1 MSTRS
6 LIVLSYPPAS
16 SVWHLPMG
24 IGYLS
29 GVLRQHGHDV
39 VQEYGYLK
47 AVEYVLREHGGPDM
61 ERHLATV
68 RDPDGSVLDRYDAR
82 IAFEEASAGLGSGE
96 SFAVERNNVKFD
108 SRHFKGGIAQLDQV
122 LRQREE
128 HIFYRYFTEVEV
140 PRAVALRPDLFG
152 ISISDERQLVGGC
165 VLASLVKEALPSTTV
180 VLGGNYWSRVVD
192 AFHDPRFAKL
202 FDHWDAIVYAEG
214 FQPIV
219 QLAERVRISEVT
231 GLAWRDGDSVRVNGR
246 TTTPTAFDD
255 IPTPVFADD
264 VRQWSPDFVPPLYTM
279 SNCPMRCSFCSI
291 AGGSDTFLDRPRAM
305 EPARIADH
313 MIALG
318 AHRFDVLDEFFTISR
333 QLALGRELAR
343 RGYRASWQCYL
354 TMNDKLGDPAVCQAL
369 AEAGC
374 SGVQLGLESLDPDV
388 LRQEAKSWNHPRNYG
403 RILKNLHDAGIQTH
417 VFIIVGIPNEPIN
430 WDLRWLAFLE
440 EYGEHI
446 LTIKSARYRLTRRA
460 PDEQLAK
467 AGGLAGVRTSETD
480 DLLLNLNRDQFTY
493 TTGGL
498 SRKRVEAMRDLLEE
512 TCRRHWAYQVTSTI
526 PWWNNRGRHTLG
538 ELRGMADLL
547 ARQRPAER
555 PLPENRLRFA
565 LNKTA
570 SAVREELGVDAWFH
584 SYDDALRT
592 SRDLLGDGRTPLAGV
607 R

>member
-1 MSTRS
+1 
-6 LIVLSYPPAS
+6 
-16 SVWHLPMG
+16 
-24 IGYLS
+24 
-29 GVLRQHGHDV
+29 
-39 VQEYGYLK
+39 
-47 AVEYVLREHGGPDM
+47 
-61 ERHLATV
+61 
-68 RDPDGSVLDRYDAR
+68 
-82 IAFEEASAGLGSGE
+82 
-96 SFAVERNNVKFD
+96 
-108 SRHFKGGIAQLDQV
+108 
-122 LRQREE
+122 
-128 HIFYRYFTEVEV
+128 
-140 PRAVALRPDLFG
+140 
-152 ISISDERQLVGGC
+152 
-165 VLASLVKEALPSTTV
+165 
-180 VLGGNYWSRVVD
+180 
-192 AFHDPRFAKL
+192 
-202 FDHWDAIVYAEG
+202 
-214 FQPIV
+214 
-219 QLAERVRISEVT
+219 
-231 GLAWRDGDSVRVNGR
+231 LAWRDGDAVRVNGR
-246 TTTPTAFDD
+246 ATVPTPFDD

-343 RGYRASWQCYL
+343 RGYRATWQCYL

-388 LRQEAKSWNHPRNYG
+388 LRQESKSWNHPRNYG
-403 RILKNLHDAGIQTH
+403 RILKNLHDAGIQVH

-430 WDLRWLAFLE
+430 RGMRWPAFLE
-440 EYGEHI
+440 DYGDYV

-467 AGGLAGVRTSETD
+467 AGGLAGVRASATD
-480 DLLLNLNRDQFTY
+480 DLPLNLNRDQFTY
-493 TTGGL
+493 TTNGL
-498 SRKRVEAMRDLLEE
+498 SRKRVEALRDLMEE

-538 ELRGMADLL
+538 ELREMAGVL
-547 ARQRPAER
+547 ARERPAER
-555 PLPENRLRFA
+555 SLPDSRLRFA

-570 SAVREELGVDAWFH
+570 SAVRAELGVDAWFR
-584 SYDDALRT
+584 SYDDAMRT
-592 SRDLLGDGRTPLAGV
+592 SRDLLGDLGSGTAPPASV